1 MLFIKS
7 RTAPPLFAGVGGGK
21 GSSSIL
27 DAPVNKSQKRIFLL
41 ENILSP
47 WNCWM
52 LSAFGLHSLELDL
65 AIQFT
70 AIFWG
75 HVALMV
81 CTVTSILKKNLC
93 STTEIQPLLEG
104 KAIACSKTSEET
116 DTLFHAKASYC
127 FIIALSNNC
136 DCWFCLNYAGCRYAL
151 MQALYN
157 ETFST
162 YKKCKFVCSAPTP
175 NMQPSAA
182 LTMEGWCSVQ
192 NQLCR

>member
-1 MLFIKS
+1 MPCSFDIVGSCHGEEGDVINTKSTEFTNTTGTVLFIKS

-81 CTVTSILKKNLC
+81 CTVTSILKKKSMQHYWNTAAAGRKGNSMQQNKRRDRYPFSC
-93 STTEIQPLLEG
+93 KG
-104 KAIACSKTSEET
+104 
-116 DTLFHAKASYC
+116 
-127 FIIALSNNC
+127 FIL
-136 DCWFCLNYAGCRYAL
+136 
-151 MQALYN
+151 LYN
-157 ETFST
+157 CLE
-162 YKKCKFVCSAPTP
+162 
-175 NMQPSAA
+175 
-182 LTMEGWCSVQ
+182 
-192 NQLCR
+192 